1 MSAFDTATKF
11 FHACETSQGWDG
23 CRQFVAPGATFYA
36 QCEPLTDIKSV
47 EAYCEWMAGLG
58 KGPLKGCRYTLHS
71 ASYDE
76 ANRTATFVATFTASH
91 VGEGGPVPP
100 TRKETNTDYVYAL
113 TMNGEGKVAKMRK
126 VWNAGWAL
134 RELGWN

>member
-11 FHACETSQGWDG
+11 FHACETLQGWEG
-23 CRQFVAPGATFYA
+23 CKDFVAPRATFYA
-36 QCEPLTDIKSV
+36 QSEPLTDIRSV

-58 KGPLKGCRYTLHS
+58 KGPLKGCRYKLHAS
-71 ASYDE
+71 SYDE
-76 ANRTATFVATFTASH
+76 ASRTAIFVATFTASH
-91 VGEGGPVPP
+91 VGDGGPVPP

-113 TMNGEGKVAKMRK
+113 TMNGQGKVEKMRK

-134 RELGWN
+134 KELGWA

>member
-11 FHACETSQGWDG
+11 FHACEASQGWEG
-23 CRQFVAPGATFYA
+23 CREFVAPGATFYA
-36 QCEPLTDIKSV
+36 QSEPLTDIKSV
-47 EAYCEWMAGLG
+47 EGYCEWMAGLG
-58 KGPLKGCRYTLHS
+58 KGPLKGCSYTLHS

-76 ANRTATFVATFTASH
+76 ANKTATFVATFTASH

-100 TRKETNTDYVYAL
+100 THKETNTDYVYAL
-113 TMNGEGKVAKMRK
+113 TMNDQGKVAKMRK